1 MPCGTTWDQAFAQ
14 IEGLNIKQAT
24 LRAHPEIASLLP
36 DPELQPATMFAVSDR
51 AYVNLLSDPSAQ
63 VTAELDNFEARMPL
77 GKAASMWLF
86 RALPAPYSA
95 EELRGLRSAPTAL
108 ALVSGMNKYS
118 LGFQPIRISGVDNV
132 LIDDLLPTVQ
142 ATPVLASYQVC
153 ASWLHVIEQYLVP
166 AASFNVTK
174 IPDPVPGGHYSS
186 EQNSTVPQPL
196 PLSSEIF
203 NARTRASMPRP
214 WEWRKRIITG
224 AAVGGSLAVV
234 LLVLIAFFA
243 LRHGRKARDRSLED
257 GRKAGIELGLAEA
270 SRALSHGIPLTGG
283 LSGGLQLPGST
294 VPQRK
299 NGDGNGNFHLG
310 PKRDSNN
317 NDGSGGNPVRSPR
330 LSGSSGVSASSSAA
344 ATAAAGAAGAAAGSA
359 AAPGSG
365 PNSGSMRRGGR
376 FLRLLR
382 HSPKDGGAALPS
394 LPPIRG
400 SGHSDNAHEIAD
412 TDLDGGSGGG
422 GGGGDGVASPRGALH
437 LHGSSGGGGPSSA
450 SSTTAAPEALFP
462 DLSSLG
468 TGWEIDGST
477 VRILTDPL
485 TGLPRKLGEGGFG
498 SVFLAEMDGAT
509 PVAVKIVSNQQP
521 REVRRFV
528 QEVSILKSLRH
539 TNVVQ
544 FLGAFFS
551 ADRIALL
558 TEFLPRGDLHRL
570 LGRDTSGQLGW
581 YRRGRGIALD
591 VVRGIVYMHSRK
603 PPVAHL
609 DLKPANCLLGR

>member
-1 MPCGTTWDQAFAQ
+1 M
-14 IEGLNIKQAT
+14 
-24 LRAHPEIASLLP
+24 LP
-36 DPELQPATMFAVSDR
+36 DPELQPSTMFAVADR
-51 AYVNLLSDPSAQ
+51 AYVNLLSDPSAL

-86 RALPAPYSA
+86 RAMPAPYSA
-95 EELRGLRSAPTAL
+95 EDLRGLRTAPTAL
-108 ALVSGMNKYS
+108 SVVTQMGRYA
-118 LGFQPIRISGVDNV
+118 LGFQPIHISGVDNV
-132 LIDDLLPTVQ
+132 LIDDLLATVQ
-142 ATPVLASYQVC
+142 ATPVLASYKVC

-166 AASFNVTK
+166 ASSFNVSK
-174 IPDPVPGGHYSS
+174 IPDPVPGGRYSP
-186 EQNSTVPQPL
+186 EQNSSDPQPL
-196 PLSSEIF
+196 PTSAEIF
-203 NARTRASMPRP
+203 NERTRAQMPKP
-214 WEWRKRIITG
+214 WEWKKKIVIG
-224 AAVGGSLAVV
+224 AAVGGSLAAV
-234 LLVLIAFFA
+234 LLLVIGFCAF
-243 LRHGRKARDRSLED
+243 RHGRRARDRSLED

-294 VPQRK
+294 FPGHA
-299 NGDGNGNFHLG
+299 NGNGGINNFNNNNNHHL
-310 PKRDSNN
+310 KRDSNN
-317 NDGSGGNPVRSPR
+317 NNNNRNSSSGGGNNNAIRSPR
-330 LSGSSGVSASSSAA
+330 VSNSSAASAASSSAA
-344 ATAAAGAAGAAAGSA
+344 NAGATGAGVSAFAAAS
-359 AAPGSG
+359 SDQNQNN
-365 PNSGSMRRGGR
+365 NSGSLRRGSR
-376 FLRLLR
+376 FLRFIR
-382 HSPKDGGAALPS
+382 HSPRDGAGGGSQPPS
-394 LPPIRG
+394 LPPIKG
-400 SGHSDNAHEIAD
+400 SGHSYEV
-412 TDLDGGSGGG
+412 TDDDEGGNCGGKGGGTGSGRGG
-422 GGGGDGVASPRGALH
+422 NVASPRGTLQQ
-437 LHGSSGGGGPSSA
+437 HGSSGSGHGAAPTST
-450 SSTTAAPEALFP
+450 STTAAPEALFP

-468 TGWEIDGST
+468 TGWEIDGSS
-477 VRILTDPL
+477 VRILTDPA

-551 ADRIALL
+551 TDRIALL

-581 YRRGRGIALD
+581 YRRGRAIALD

>member
-1 MPCGTTWDQAFAQ
+1 MPCGTTWEQAFAQ
-14 IEGLNIKQAT
+14 IDGLNVKRST
-24 LRAHPEIASLLP
+24 LRAHPEIAALLP
-36 DPELQPATMFAVSDR
+36 DPQLQPATLFAVSDR

-95 EELRGLRSAPTAL
+95 EDLRGLRSAPTAL
-108 ALVSGMNKYS
+108 SLVTEMKKYS
-118 LGFQPIRISGVDNV
+118 LGFQPIQISGVDNV

-142 ATPVLASYQVC
+142 ATPVLASYKIC

-166 AASFNVTK
+166 APAFNVSK
-174 IPDPVPGGHYSS
+174 IPDPVPGGLYSPQ
-186 EQNSTVPQPL
+186 QNGSDPQPFPSAL
-196 PLSSEIF
+196 EVF
-203 NARTRASMPRP
+203 TAEARARMPRP
-214 WEWRKRIITG
+214 WEWRRRVVVG
-224 AAVGGSLAVV
+224 AAVGGSLAAGA
-234 LLVLIAFFA
+234 LAAAAFFA
-243 LRHGRKARDRSLED
+243 LRCGRRARDRSLED

-294 VPQRK
+294 VPPRGGR
-299 NGDGNGNFHLG
+299 NNNDDGNGGNHFLG
-310 PKRDSNN
+310 AKRDSNLSG
-317 NDGSGGNPVRSPR
+317 GSGGAGGGGYPVRSPR
-330 LSGSSGVSASSSAA
+330 LSGSSAASASAA
-344 ATAAAGAAGAAAGSA
+344 AASASAA
-359 AAPGSG
+359 AAPGS
-365 PNSGSMRRGGR
+365 NADSGSMRRGKR

-382 HSPKDGGAALPS
+382 HSPKDGVGVGAGAGAGAALPS
-394 LPPIRG
+394 SLSTIQG
-400 SGHSDNAHEIAD
+400 SGHSHDIAD
-412 TDLDGGSGGG
+412 DD
-422 GGGGDGVASPRGALH
+422 DGVASPRGGAALQQQR
-437 LHGSSGGGGPSSA
+437 GSSGGASSSA
-450 SSTTAAPEALFP
+450 AAASTTTAAPGALFP

-468 TGWEIDGST
+468 TGWEIDGAA
-477 VRILTDPL
+477 VRILTDAA
-485 TGLPRKLGEGGFG
+485 GLPRKLGEGGFG

-581 YRRGRGIALD
+581 YRRGRAIALD